1 MINFEHNSTNVKR
14 KHNNM
19 DQVMGITKVNEFNM
33 LKEEVEEVG

>member
-1 MINFEHNSTNVKR
+1 MINFKHNSTSVKR

-19 DQVMGITKVNEFNM
+19 DQVIDIAKVNEFNM